1 MHQGLPDE
9 AVVAMKP
16 GADEDAVTYLR
27 INLLERDRKSKV
39 KGGTDERGDGTQ
51 TITVVSRPD
60 AQAISGGWMAMY
72 KPSRL
77 PRGVDEEAIRD

>member
-60 AQAISGGWMAMY
+60 AYASSDEWRVAY
-72 KPSRL
+72 EPFRRR
-77 PRGVDEEAIRD
+77 RGR